1 MSWGVFG
8 VVLGGRIGY
17 CLFYKPAYY
26 AEHPLEVLYH
36 ESWGG
41 SSLSLAYEGPDLPA
55 QDIPATAYFHRL
67 D

>member
-1 MSWGVFG
+1 VRLRAG
-8 VVLGGRIGY
+8 L
-17 CLFYKPAYY
+17 
-26 AEHPLEVLYH
+26 HPLEVLYH